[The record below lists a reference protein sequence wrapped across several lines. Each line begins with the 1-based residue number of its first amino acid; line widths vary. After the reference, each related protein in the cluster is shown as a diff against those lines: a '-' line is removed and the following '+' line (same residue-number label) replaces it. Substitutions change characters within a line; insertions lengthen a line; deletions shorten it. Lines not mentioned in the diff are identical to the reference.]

1 MKLYNAH
8 NKTGVRELWL
18 GKPQLSGSVSLNLTA
33 VSSAERLLPVVF
45 SDMLCRFTHV
55 PLPSASS
62 PWSSVTGCAD
72 SSFYISMSSSQ
83 TPKCGVFGQQ
93 PLSSCRIALLH
104 KGDSACFSFLK

>member
-45 SDMLCRFTHV
+45 SDRLCRFIFLHFHALFSDPEVRGVRT
-55 PLPSASS
+55 A
-62 PWSSVTGCAD
+62 T
-72 SSFYISMSSSQ
+72 SQ
-83 TPKCGVFGQQ
+83 Q
-93 PLSSCRIALLH
+93 L
-104 KGDSACFSFLK
+104 